1 MLSSII
7 QVIFFDLGDTL
18 VRIKLEI
25 LQDICRTIGEKRG
38 RPLEIHEYMADF
50 RAEWSNHEIK
60 NITTR
65 AQELVYW
72 RGFFY
77 YLMKNLGVPNIWP
90 LIEKHADIYSDPAS
104 FECFEDVHNVLPEL
118 KARGYKLG
126 LISNAFPSAVSIIH
140 ELKLRDYFDHK
151 YTFLSFEIPD
161 KYIKPEPE
169 IYKLAS
175 RKANVDIGHT
185 LFVDDRWSFV
195 KAALDV
201 GMQAY
206 LIERFSEE
214 NKQLVTKTLVP
225 RIYDLYELTDRIPGE
240 MNEKKP
246 APSLPDAKL
255 GNEDGPSTIMPAGVF
270 APT

>member
-1 MLSSII
+1 MLSSI

-25 LQDICRTIGEKRG
+25 LQDICRTINKKR
-38 RPLEIHEYMADF
+38 RPPLEIHEYMADF
-50 RAEWSNHEIK
+50 RAEWSHHEIK
-60 NITTR
+60 DVTTH

-77 YLMKNLGVPNIWP
+77 NLLKNLGLPNSWS
-90 LIEKHADIYSDPAS
+90 LVEKYADIYSDPAS
-104 FECFEDVHNVLPEL
+104 FECFEDVHIVLPEL
-118 KARGYKLG
+118 QSRGYKLG
-126 LISNAFPSAVSIIH
+126 LISNAFPSAVRIIH
-140 ELKLRDYFDHK
+140 DLKLREYFEYK

-169 IYKLAS
+169 IYRYSSK
-175 RKANVDIGHT
+175 KANVDIEHT
-185 LFVDDRWSFV
+185 LFVDDRWPFV

-214 NKQLVTKTLVP
+214 NKQLVIKSLVP
-225 RIYDLYELTDRIPGE
+225 RIYDLYEL
-240 MNEKKP
+240 
-246 APSLPDAKL
+246 A
-255 GNEDGPSTIMPAGVF
+255 
-270 APT
+270 

>member
-1 MLSSII
+1 MLSSI

-25 LQDICRTIGEKRG
+25 LQEICRTIGEKRG
-38 RPLEIHEYMADF
+38 RPLEIHNYMADF

-60 NITTR
+60 NVTTH

-77 YLMKNLGVPNIWP
+77 YLLKNLGLPNSWS
-90 LIEKHADIYSDPAS
+90 LIEEYTNTYSNPAS
-104 FECFEDVHNVLPEL
+104 FECFEDVHIVLPEL
-118 KARGYKLG
+118 QSRGYKLG
-126 LISNAFPSAVSIIH
+126 LISNAFPSALRIIH
-140 ELKLRDYFDHK
+140 DLKLREYFKYK

-169 IYKLAS
+169 IYRYSSK
-175 RKANVDIGHT
+175 KANVNIGHT

-195 KAALDV
+195 KAALEV

-214 NKQLVTKTLVP
+214 NKQLTTKSFVVP
-225 RIYDLYELTDRIPGE
+225 KIYDLYELRDKILRET
-240 MNEKKP
+240 NEKKP
-246 APSLPDAKL
+246 TALFPDVNR
-255 GNEDGPSTIMPAGVF
+255 GNEGSPSTIMPAGVF